1 MIDWSKLK
9 LAITKDGLYNTTTGE
24 KLWSAYSD
32 RRYYSPQDTTLSA
45 DWSWLKL
52 KQGWKSYLSN
62 NGDIPFITTENSADD
77 ITKAEQDIWEFSN
90 ANHLIRKAVVT
101 GVFPDYFTPDE
112 TEPDTTKID
121 DFLSEIKRKETT

>member
-1 MIDWSKLK
+1 MIDWSDLK
-9 LAITKDGLYNTTTGE
+9 LTTTDAGLFDTTTGGIS
-24 KLWSAYSD
+24 LAADLD
-32 RRYYSPQDTTLSA
+32 RRYYASRGRKLST
-45 DWSWLKL
+45 DWLKL

-62 NGDIPFITTENSADD
+62 YEDIPFITTENSADD
-77 ITKAEQDIWEFSN
+77 ITKAEHEIFEFSN